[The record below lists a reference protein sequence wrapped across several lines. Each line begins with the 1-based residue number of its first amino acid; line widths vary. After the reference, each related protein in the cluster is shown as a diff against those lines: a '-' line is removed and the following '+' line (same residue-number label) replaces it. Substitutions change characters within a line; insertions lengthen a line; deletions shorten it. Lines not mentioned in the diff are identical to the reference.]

1 MPKIIAPDA
10 NAPLFEAWDRASA
23 QDGATARIND
33 VEFLTFAEA
42 AVLVRRSERT
52 LREWRKAG
60 LLRTHNTG
68 RAKLIFAA
76 DLLPLLFGGKPQK
89 INSDSSQLDALS
101 SSSNSLSDK

>member
-1 MPKIIAPDA
+1 MPQNITPDA
-10 NAPLFEAWDRASA
+10 YEPLFEAWDRASA
-23 QDGATARIND
+23 QGEATSRMKD
-33 VEFLTFAEA
+33 VEFLTLAEA

-89 INSDSSQLDALS
+89 IDNDSSQLDALS
-101 SSSNSLSDK
+101 SSSNSLFDK